1 MRYFLILLISGLFF
15 FQSCK
20 DDSDSEVETEKLSV
34 SYVYMGDKE
43 LSTAGDNIDV
53 SVDEPVQIRF
63 NKPVKLLSAQE
74 NITLENSA
82 GQLVELTFLPFDQNK
97 LFKIAHPVLAE
108 SSTYTLTISGSL
120 EGEGNETFDEQIYV
134 FSTLTN
140 PLVLE
145 SISIDDEQVNP
156 AQRIM
161 DVSRNPQIDFHFN
174 IPVGTDDLGDY
185 SSLSTNGIQVAYTLS
200 QVDDKTISL
209 SADQTLEDYKRYR
222 IRISSNLEQRTGRPF
237 DGLDMT
243 FFTQLDSTPKFPEI
257 TDDELLTRIQQQT
270 FKYFWDFGHPV
281 SGLARERNTSG
292 ETVTSGGSGFGIMA
306 IIVGIERGFIT
317 REEGIDRLH
326 TIVDFLE
333 TADRFHGAW
342 SHWLNGTTGEALPF
356 SSKDDGGDLVETSY
370 MAAGL
375 LTARQYLNASDPD
388 ENVLIDKINALWNA
402 IEWDWYTRGGQNVLY
417 WHWSPNYNWEMNMQ
431 IKGYNEALIT
441 YIMAASSSTH
451 SISADVYHQGWALD
465 GGIVNGNEYYGIPLP
480 VGQQYGGPLF
490 FAHYTFMG
498 IDPRNLSDQYADYW
512 EQNRNHT
519 LINRAHCI
527 ANPNNYVGYSGECWG
542 LTASDNHKGYS
553 AHSPTNDLGVITPT
567 AAISSIPYTPE
578 ESMAAIRF
586 FYYQLG
592 DRLWGE
598 YGFYDAFNVTEEW
611 TADSYL
617 AIDQGPVIVM
627 IENYRTG
634 LIWNL
639 LMSCPEVRAGLS
651 KLGFIIMNRA

>member
-1 MRYFLILLISGLFF
+1 MRKLLLLPLLFVLLISV
-15 FQSCK
+15 SCK
-20 DDSDSEVETEKLSV
+20 KEADSKVETEKLFV
-34 SYVYMGDKE
+34 SYVYIGDKE
-43 LSTAGDNIDV
+43 LSTAGDNIDM

-63 NKPVKLLSAQE
+63 DKPAKLQSVEE
-74 NITLENSA
+74 NITLKNSA
-82 GQLVELTFLPFDQNK
+82 GQLVELTFSPFDQNK
-97 LFKIAHPVLAE
+97 LFKIDHPVLAE
-108 SSTYTLTISGSL
+108 NSTYTLTISGSL
-120 EGEGNETFDEQIYV
+120 EGEGHETFDEQIYV

-145 SISIDDEQVNP
+145 SIMIDDEEINT

-161 DVSRNPQIDFHFN
+161 DVSQNPRIDFYFN
-174 IPVGTDDLGDY
+174 IPVETDDFGDY
-185 SSLSTNGIQVAYTLS
+185 LSLSTNGLQVAYTLS
-200 QVDDKTISL
+200 QSDDKTISL
-209 SADQTLEDYKRYR
+209 SPGQTLEDYKKYR
-222 IRISSNLEQRTGRPF
+222 IRISSNIEQRIGRPF
-237 DGLDMT
+237 DGLDMS
-243 FFTQLDSTPKFPEI
+243 FYTQLDSIPKFPEI
-257 TDDELLTRIQQQT
+257 TDEELLTKVQQQT

-317 REEGIDRLH
+317 RDEGIDRLH

-333 TADRFHGAW
+333 NTDRFHGAW
-342 SHWLNGTTGEALPF
+342 SHWLNGSTGEALPF
-356 SSKDDGGDLVETSY
+356 SSKDNGGDLVETSY
-370 MAAGL
+370 LAAGL

-388 ENVLIDKINALWNA
+388 ENMLINKINTLWNA

-417 WHWSPNYNWEMNMQ
+417 WHWSPDYDWEMNMQ

-465 GGIVNGNEYYGIPLP
+465 GEIVNGNDYYGIHLP
-480 VGQQYGGPLF
+480 MGQEYGGPLF

-498 IDPRNLSDQYADYW
+498 IDPRNLSDSYANYW

-527 ANPNNYVGYSGECWG
+527 TNPNNYVSYSRECWG
-542 LTASDNHKGYS
+542 LTASDNHEGYS

-586 FYYQLG
+586 FYYQMG

-639 LMSCPEVRAGLS
+639 LMACPEVQAGLS
-651 KLGFIIMNRA
+651 KLGFSY